1 MKMNTNRMPA
11 PTPTPTS
18 LPVHAEHLRG
28 EAAPG
33 YLTSS
38 FELRA
43 GLEVSALALSQLPAE
58 VLGELMRLRDSWS
71 SPHLA
76 LAA

>member
-1 MKMNTNRMPA
+1 MKMNTTRMPA
-11 PTPTPTS
+11 PTPTS
-18 LPVHAEHLRG
+18 LPVHAEHMQG

-58 VLGELMRLRDSWS
+58 VLGELMRLRDSWA

>member
-1 MKMNTNRMPA
+1 MKMNSTRAPVAVPA
-11 PTPTPTS
+11 PAAV
-18 LPVHAEHLRG
+18 PVPAVGAEP
-28 EAAPG
+28 APG

-43 GLEVSALALSQLPAE
+43 GLEVSAIALSQLPAE
-58 VLGELMRLRDSWS
+58 VLRELLRLRESWRAA
-71 SPHLA
+71 PQP